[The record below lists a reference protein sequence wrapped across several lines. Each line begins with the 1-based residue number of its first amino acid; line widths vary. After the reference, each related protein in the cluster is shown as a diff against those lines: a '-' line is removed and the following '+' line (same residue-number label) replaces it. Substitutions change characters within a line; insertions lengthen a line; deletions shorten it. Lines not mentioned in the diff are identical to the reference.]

1 MGLYRI
7 TLRDP
12 SGTECTETV
21 DAPSMAAA
29 LDRASAGQVVL
40 CEQLEPAT
48 GAVLERLYLEEAEP
62 DDL

>member
-21 DAPSMAAA
+21 EAPSMAAA
-29 LDRASAGQVVL
+29 VDRASAGQVVL
-40 CEQLEPAT
+40 CERLEPAT
-48 GAVLERLYLEEAEP
+48 GEALERLHLE
-62 DDL
+62 